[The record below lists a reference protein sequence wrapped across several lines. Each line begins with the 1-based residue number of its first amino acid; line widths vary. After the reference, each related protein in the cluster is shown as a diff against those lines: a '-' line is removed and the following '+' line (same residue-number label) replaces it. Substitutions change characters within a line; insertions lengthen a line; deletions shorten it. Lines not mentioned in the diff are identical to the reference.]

1 MSNYISAQDISDRM
15 GQARI
20 DALCANS
27 GISSANMLEKASENA
42 TSLIDGYL
50 SAAYVLPLSGTPAA
64 LRNIAV
70 DLAEYELYKLSSS
83 PSIPEKIKDSY
94 KEATLFLEKLSD
106 GSLRLDESLSS
117 RKEKASVLL
126 TSSDSL
132 MDAESM
138 KGF

>member
-15 GQARI
+15 GQSRI

-27 GISSANMLEKASENA
+27 GISSANMLAKASENA
-42 TSLIDGYL
+42 ASLIDGYL
-50 SAAYVLPLSGTPAA
+50 SSAYELPLSAVPAM

-83 PSIPEKIKDSY
+83 PSIPEKIKDSC
-94 KEATLFLEKLSD
+94 KDAVLFLEKLAE
-106 GSLRLDESLSS
+106 GSIRLDESISL
-117 RKEKASVLL
+117 RKEINPVLL
-126 TSSDSL
+126 VSADSL